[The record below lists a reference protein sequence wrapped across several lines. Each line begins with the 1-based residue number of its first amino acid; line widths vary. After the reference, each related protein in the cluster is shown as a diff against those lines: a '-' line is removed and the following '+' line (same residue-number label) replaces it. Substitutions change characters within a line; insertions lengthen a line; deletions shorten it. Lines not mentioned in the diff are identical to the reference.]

1 MMKMEFRIGIKM
13 SRTIVCPIC
22 KKEWDFR
29 KGFAHES
36 LTKHTK
42 SDHKT

>member
-1 MMKMEFRIGIKM
+1 M
-13 SRTIVCPIC
+13 SRTIVCPTC

-36 LTKHTK
+36 LYR
-42 SDHKT
+42 HKKECKP